1 MILRFWRSL
10 FLRPLAYWIAV
21 ASIVLFLIGFSVDMF
36 FELGRVVL
44 LGLVVFI
51 LIDILQLYRV
61 KNPAGAVRELP
72 DKLSNGDENE
82 IRIEVKSFMP
92 IPITIGVVDEIPMQF
107 SKRDFYLENIYA
119 PGEGKSFRYFVRP
132 AVRGVYK
139 FGAVNLYLRSKL
151 GLVERKIIL
160 EENEGQTAVYPSFQK
175 LKEMEFLAVSKNLE
189 MLGVKKVRKL
199 GHTMEFEQIRNYI
212 PGDDYRTINW
222 KATARKNALMV
233 NQYIDERRQSV
244 YSAIDMGRVMKMPF
258 AEMTLLD
265 YSINATLALSAIA
278 IKKYDKP
285 GLITFNKKV
294 ETFLK
299 PDEKPGQMRKINEA
313 LYGQETG
320 FYESNIPALYTHIR
334 RNISNRSLI
343 ILYTNF
349 ESLSGMRR
357 QLDYLRFMSTRHLLV
372 VVFFENTELD
382 KLIYSKTENLQEIY
396 NKTIAEKLAYEK
408 RLIIN
413 ELRKYGILS
422 VYTRPEG
429 LTVDVIN
436 KYIEI
441 KSRRLL

>member
-10 FLRPLAYWIAV
+10 FLTPLAYWIAI
-21 ASIVLFLIGFSVDMF
+21 ACIALFLIGFSVDVF
-36 FELGRVVL
+36 FELGRVAL

-51 LIDILQLYRV
+51 IIDILQLYRI
-61 KNPAGAVRELP
+61 KNPAEAVRQLP
-72 DKLSNGDENE
+72 GKLSNGDENE
-82 IRIEVKSFMP
+82 ITIEVTSRMP
-92 IPITIGVVDEIPMQF
+92 IPVTIGVVDEIPMQF
-107 SKRDFYLENIYA
+107 DKRDFYLENKYA
-119 PGEGKSFRYFVRP
+119 PGESKSFRYFIRP
-132 AVRGVYK
+132 VVRGVYK

-151 GLVERKIIL
+151 GLVERKLSLKKTKAGPRFIRH
-160 EENEGQTAVYPSFQK
+160 FQK

-299 PDEKPGQMRKINEA
+299 SDEKPGQMRKINEA

-343 ILYTNF
+343 LLFTNF

-382 KLIYSKTENLQEIY
+382 KFIYSKTGNLQEIY
-396 NKTIAEKLAYEK
+396 DKTIAEKLAYEK

-422 VYTRPEG
+422 VYTRPED